1 LKQRYYS
8 LDVFRGATVCL
19 MILVNNPG
27 SWSHIYG
34 PLEHAEWHGITPT
47 DLVFPFFLFAVGN
60 AMAFVMPRFEEKG
73 DAYFWKKI
81 IRRTLLIYAIGL
93 FLNWWPFVRWQNDH
107 LVGIGWTWINGEG
120 KLAGIRVLG
129 VLQRIAICYFF
140 GSVIAY
146 YLKVRGAFL
155 VGLILLL
162 VYWLLAYTLGDPVD
176 PYSKAGFFGNN
187 IDQAILT
194 PAHMYSGE
202 PYTLNGIRYAFEPEG
217 LMSTLP
223 AIVNVLFGFLVGD
236 YIRKRGKHIEQMQ
249 DSAVKGF
256 EIYQTLTVLFVAAV
270 GFMVAGYIW
279 DLSFPVNKRIWT
291 SSYVV
296 LTTGMATAVLA
307 TMIYAIEVKGT
318 RNWVTRF
325 FDVFGKNA
333 LFVFAL
339 SAFLPRGLRLIR
351 IPNGLND
358 EGKPMYLSPWN
369 LIYERGYKLIPGD
382 PRIGSL
388 LFALTVIL
396 FMWAVCYWLDKKKI
410 YIKV

>member
-1 LKQRYYS
+1 
-8 LDVFRGATVCL
+8 

-27 SWSHIYG
+27 SWSHIYS
-34 PLEHAEWHGITPT
+34 PLEHAEWHGLTPT

-60 AMAFVMPRFEEKG
+60 ALAFVMPRFEEKG
-73 DAYFWKKI
+73 EAYFWKKI

-107 LVGIGWTWINGEG
+107 LVGVGWTWVNSEG
-120 KLAGIRVLG
+120 KIAGIRVLG

-155 VGLILLL
+155 AGLILLL
-162 VYWLLAYTLGDPVD
+162 LYWLLAYTLGDPVD
-176 PYSKAGFFGNN
+176 PYSKAGFFGNA
-187 IDQAILT
+187 IDERILT
-194 PAHMYSGE
+194 WPHMYSGE
-202 PYTLNGIRYAFEPEG
+202 PYTMNGVVHPFDPEG
-217 LMSTLP
+217 LMSTIP
-223 AIVNVLFGFLVGD
+223 AIVNVIFGFLVGD
-236 YIRKRGKHIEQMQ
+236 YIRKRGKYIQQME
-249 DSAVKGF
+249 DNAVKGLG
-256 EIYQTLTVLFVAAV
+256 IYQTLTVLFIAAV
-270 GFMVAGYIW
+270 GFMVAGYVW

-296 LTTGMATAVLA
+296 LTTGMATAILA
-307 TMIYAIEVKGT
+307 TLVYAIEVKGT

-351 IPNGLND
+351 IPNGLNANGD
-358 EGKPMYLSPWN
+358 SVYISPWN
-369 LIYERGYKLIPGD
+369 FIYERGYKLIPGD

-388 LFALTVIL
+388 LFALTVIA
-396 FMWAVCYWLDKKKI
+396 FMWAVCYWLDRKKI

>member
-1 LKQRYYS
+1 
-8 LDVFRGATVCL
+8 

-60 AMAFVMPRFEEKG
+60 ALAFVMPRFEEQG

-81 IRRTLLIYAIGL
+81 IRRSLLIYGIGL
-93 FLNWWPFVRWQNDH
+93 FLNWWPFVRWQNDE
-107 LVGIGWTWINGEG
+107 LIGSGWTWANAEG
-120 KLAGIRVLG
+120 KIVGVRLLG
-129 VLQRIAICYFF
+129 VLQRIALCYFF
-140 GSVIAY
+140 GSIIIY

-155 VGLILLL
+155 AGVILLL
-162 VYWLLAYTLGDPVD
+162 LYWLLSFSLGDPAD
-176 PYSKAGFFGNN
+176 PFSKAGFFGNI
-187 IDQAILT
+187 IDESIIT
-194 PAHMYSGE
+194 PVHMYQGE
-202 PYTLNGIRYAFEPEG
+202 SYKLNGIARPFEPEG
-217 LMSTLP
+217 LMSTIP
-223 AIVNVLFGFLVGD
+223 AIVNVIFGFLVGD
-236 YIRKRGKHIEQMQ
+236 YIRKRGKHIEQLT
-249 DSAVKGF
+249 DKAVKGF
-256 EIYQTLTVLFVAAV
+256 EIYQTLTVLFVAAI
-270 GFMVAGYIW
+270 GFLIAGYVW
-279 DLSFPVNKRIWT
+279 GLNFPVNKRIWT

-296 LTTGMATAVLA
+296 VTTGMATAILC
-307 TMIYAIEVKGT
+307 TMIYAIEVKGM

-351 IPNGLND
+351 IPNGTNAQ
-358 EGKPMYLSPWN
+358 GKPAYLSPWN
-369 LIYERGYKLIPGD
+369 YIYEKGYKLIPGD

-396 FMWAVCYWLDKKKI
+396 FMWAVCYWMDRRRI